1 MTLNNYII
9 FLLLL
14 RCVFVY
20 SKNHTTYTLN
30 PKSSQVK
37 LISVPK
43 KAMFLGDLHKN
54 TNKNN
59 SRKKINT
66 HFLHE
71 NPKNENGEGD
81 YNYEQENPDQTSLNS
96 EDSYNSSEQSSG
108 DNGSQPDFQEQSQPE
123 NSFLDESS
131 SQAVNNQPNTD
142 QAEENKK
149 IVDDIAKEE
158 HMKEMHTNAGQMLD
172 SAKQAKEKADDLL
185 NQFKQGAYTTETN
198 KHSMPKDEAGNIII
212 TNTTTTP
219 APKHEEEKVDPL
231 KSIRDATLSLFE
243 RARHKNLPVSDPGHL
258 STPEQIYAA
267 LNSLE
272 YIIDGY
278 RYSKI
283 DVKDAKNQENVT
295 DSGDA
300 SDEGEGNSQSVSPD
314 DSNSSSS
321 DGDEEEEET
330 IMDPDRFLQL
340 KHKNDDDEEGE
351 EGDDANEEDEED
363 ERDESEEGEEHSDE
377 NGSGES
383 SGDEAGK
390 NASDKKAATLTP
402 QQAVQDLKEVL
413 AMLTSVLEQVVLDNV
428 GVRNVIVKS

>member
-1 MTLNNYII
+1 
-9 FLLLL
+9 
-14 RCVFVY
+14 
-20 SKNHTTYTLN
+20 
-30 PKSSQVK
+30 
-37 LISVPK
+37 
-43 KAMFLGDLHKN
+43 MFLGDLHKN
-54 TNKNN
+54 SNKNK

-71 NPKNENGEGD
+71 NFNDENGED
-81 YNYEQENPDQTSLNS
+81 DNNYEQENPDQTNLNS

-108 DNGSQPDFQEQSQPE
+108 DNGPESIDQPDFQEKSQPE
-123 NSFLDESS
+123 NGFLDESS

-142 QAEENKK
+142 QSESNNYSDKADSNSDRVEENKK

-172 SAKQAKEKADDLL
+172 SAKQAKEKADELL
-185 NQFKQGAYTTETN
+185 NQFKQGEYTTETN

-219 APKHEEEKVDPL
+219 SPKHEEEKVDPL

-243 RARHKNLPVSDPGHL
+243 RARHKNLPVPDPGHL

-283 DVKDAKNQENVT
+283 DVKDAKNQENNVT
-295 DSGDA
+295 ESGGT
-300 SDEGEGNSQSVSPD
+300 SDLGDENAQSVSSD

-321 DGDEEEEET
+321 NGGDEEDEET

-340 KHKNDDDEEGE
+340 KHKDDDEEEGE
-351 EGDDANEEDEED
+351 EAEDANDENDEDDRDED
-363 ERDESEEGEEHSDE
+363 FHKDESEEGEEHSDE
-377 NGSGES
+377 NGSGED
-383 SGDEAGK
+383 SGDEGAGK
-390 NASDKKAATLTP
+390 DVNDKKGAALTP
-402 QQAVQDLKEVL
+402 QQAAEDLKEVL
-413 AMLTSVLEQVVLDNV
+413 AKLTSVLEQVVLDNV
-428 GVRNVIVKS
+428 GVRNVIIKS